1 MPAAAPWIA
10 LIRTIGGATHAKMS
24 MAAPRAA
31 AADAGLAEPR
41 TLLATGNLL
50 FRSRAPEAD
59 LAGILRRILA
69 AHGLENE
76 VFLRFPASI
85 EATRAA
91 NPFPRAARE
100 RPHHLL
106 VVFMSA
112 AGAAPAGADAARW
125 DGPERIAVV
134 GREAFVNYP
143 DGAGRSK
150 LTAGRLERMLGRTG
164 TARNWN
170 TVGPL
175 AMAWN

>member
-10 LIRTIGGATHAKMS
+10 LIRAIGGATHARMS
-24 MAAPRAA
+24 MAALRTA

-41 TLLATGNLL
+41 TLLASGNLL

-59 LAGILRRILA
+59 LAVLLRRILA
-69 AHGLENE
+69 AHGLGNE
-76 VFLRFPASI
+76 SFLRSPASV

-91 NPFPRAARE
+91 NPFPGAARE

-112 AGAAPAGADAARW
+112 AGAAPGDAGAPRW

-134 GREAFVNYP
+134 GREAFVDYP
-143 DGAGRSK
+143 DGVGRSK
-150 LTAGRLERMLGRTG
+150 LTGGRLDRMLGRTG

-170 TVGPL
+170 TVGKL
-175 AMAWN
+175 AMAWD